1 MNKQTRKSQ
10 IYSFIYLNKKLIC
23 FISLAYNF
31 KKLITFQIK
40 QHKQIFQ
47 SIFKRSD
54 YWVYFTTLYQYI
66 KFNTQWLGYK
76 YIWKKMHL
84 KCFWTPGTMLLFH
97 LLSYDHCENFNVRTG
112 DIFLSEFKSVQLFFL
127 SFTSAFPLEI
137 QLSRGGWGSEYL
149 SLVKLCHIFV
159 PVCLK
164 PVPGF
169 PSTYTCIAV
178 FFVY

>member
-10 IYSFIYLNKKLIC
+10 IYPFIYLNKKLIC

-54 YWVYFTTLYQYI
+54 DWVYFTTLYQYI
-66 KFNTQWLGYK
+66 KFNIQWLGYK

-112 DIFLSEFKSVQLFFL
+112 DIFLSEFKSVQLFFSL
-127 SFTSAFPLEI
+127 LYLHFPWRSNYQE
-137 QLSRGGWGSEYL
+137 GGGGRNTF
-149 SLVKLCHIFV
+149 H
-159 PVCLK
+159 
-164 PVPGF
+164 
-169 PSTYTCIAV
+169 
-178 FFVY
+178 

>member
-10 IYSFIYLNKKLIC
+10 IYTFIYLNKKIIC

-40 QHKQIFQ
+40 QHQQIFQ

-66 KFNTQWLGYK
+66 KFNIQWLGYK

-84 KCFWTPGTMLLFH
+84 KCKTPGTMLLFH
-97 LLSYDHCENFNVRTG
+97 LLSHDHCENFNVRWHLFEW
-112 DIFLSEFKSVQLFFL
+112 IQISAVFFL
-127 SFTSAFPLEI
+127 SFTSAFPLDI
-137 QLSRGGWGSEYL
+137 QLSRGGGG
-149 SLVKLCHIFV
+149 CHTFH
-159 PVCLK
+159 
-164 PVPGF
+164 
-169 PSTYTCIAV
+169 
-178 FFVY
+178 